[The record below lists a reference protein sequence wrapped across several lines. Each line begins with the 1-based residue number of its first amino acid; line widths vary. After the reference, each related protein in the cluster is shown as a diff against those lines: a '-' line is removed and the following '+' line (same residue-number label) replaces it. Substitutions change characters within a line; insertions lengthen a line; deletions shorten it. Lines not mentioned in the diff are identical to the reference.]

1 MENLTFPKSFN
12 GLFKMALKTRGSVQN
27 SFSYYAN
34 VRLGKFY
41 KLYQINR
48 DDNESE
54 GDESGRWKLT
64 GLNSIYGTLGS
75 AMQKLPGMSLKEL
88 YWSISWPM
96 LLRIIQDLPSQ
107 EYLGDSDEEGEGHE
121 SKSKKQKPKEL
132 KEQTS
137 SDFANYIQKL
147 NEKNKRI

>member
-1 MENLTFPKSFN
+1 
-12 GLFKMALKTRGSVQN
+12 
-27 SFSYYAN
+27 
-34 VRLGKFY
+34 
-41 KLYQINR
+41 
-48 DDNESE
+48 
-54 GDESGRWKLT
+54 
-64 GLNSIYGTLGS
+64 
-75 AMQKLPGMSLKEL
+75 MQKLPGMSLKEL

-107 EYLGDSDEEGEGHE
+107 EYLGDSDEEGEGYE

-147 NEKNKRI
+147 NEKNKRT